1 MAGELSKEELNKK
14 IKNSIKNLQDLK
26 SGDLKKLPKSEEQ
39 IKNKGKKKL
48 QDAYENNPDDLPRG
62 LKMDTTT
69 DSSGSA
75 ANKNKG
81 GEMKPVKAVGGV
93 LAGMAAGI
101 APGIIGL
108 GYMAKKRAKK
118 KQAEASMEAKAGM
131 AENTIKPIRT
141 LSTGGDVTVGKG
153 GDYIKD
159 LID

>member
-1 MAGELSKEELNKK
+1 M
-14 IKNSIKNLQDLK
+14 
-26 SGDLKKLPKSEEQ
+26 
-39 IKNKGKKKL
+39 KKKY
-48 QDAYENNPDDLPRG
+48 QI
-62 LKMDTTT
+62 
-69 DSSGSA
+69 
-75 ANKNKG
+75 
-81 GEMKPVKAVGGV
+81 KPVKAVGGV